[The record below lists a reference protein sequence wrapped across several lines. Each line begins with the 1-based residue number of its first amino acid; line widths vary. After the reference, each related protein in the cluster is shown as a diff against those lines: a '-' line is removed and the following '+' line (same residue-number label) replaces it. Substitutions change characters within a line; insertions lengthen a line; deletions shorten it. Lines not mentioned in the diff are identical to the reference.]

1 MSYKSKL
8 TGLAPGLV
16 KLAENAVEGR
26 MKANPWIK
34 DIKLKGTELH
44 TSHDGSGKKVITIQM
59 LNETGG
65 RVESIHMEETGEV
78 SVKGTAKGKGTNK

>member
-1 MSYKSKL
+1 MNRTL
-8 TGLAPGLV
+8 GLRIS
-16 KLAENAVEGR
+16 NSS
-26 MKANPWIK
+26 NPYFNVLRGTFIML
-34 DIKLKGTELH
+34 IHCRGTELH

-78 SVKGTAKGKGTNK
+78 SVKGTAKGKGSKK